1 MLKNIIGITKEELD
15 NISKKIALT
24 KYDSVELSPDDWVE
38 KDEIRFLKRPLKVH
52 YSPWSYYT
60 LGCAFLMAK
69 VYDPEFW
76 YIYAFSTTEESTKN
90 LKKLYLG
97 NALKQKGYYYQLG
110 FQREELSVID

>member
-1 MLKNIIGITKEELD
+1 MLKNIADITKEKLD
-15 NISKKIALT
+15 TVSQEAVLDENDRVL
-24 KYDSVELSPDDWVE
+24 LSENDWVE
-38 KDEIRFLKRPLKVH
+38 QDEIRFLKRPLKVH

-76 YIYAFSTTEESTKN
+76 YIYAFSTTAESTKN

-97 NALKQKGYYYQLG
+97 NALKQKGYYYVERYCG
-110 FQREELSVID
+110 YHEGGT